1 MGAPP
6 TARKKARS
14 ARRTQA
20 GAPAPTVRYL
30 EVKRFLKSE
39 LANRRWLPGALMPSE
54 AELVA
59 QFGVSRMTV
68 NRALR
73 ELVAEGLVERIKGVG
88 TFAAQLQRVS
98 SRLTI
103 RNLHD
108 EILERGHAHRSE
120 LHLLRQEAASEGLA
134 QQMKLAEGA
143 AIFHSVIVHHENG
156 LPLQLE
162 DRYVNPACAPNYLE
176 VDFDSITPTQYLLEV
191 APLWE
196 AQYTVMAALASPQE
210 ARWLGISGREPCLVV
225 VRRTSNLG
233 TPITLVRLTHPGSR
247 YQLDGQFAP

>member
-1 MGAPP
+1 MSTPRV
-6 TARKKARS
+6 ARKS
-14 ARRTQA
+14 I
-20 GAPAPTVRYL
+20 PAKDVRNTGSVPAIRYL
-30 EVKRFLKSE
+30 EVKKYLKIE

-59 QFGVSRMTV
+59 QFQVSRMTV
-68 NRALR
+68 NRALL
-73 ELVAEGLVERIKGVG
+73 ELVSEGLVERVKGVG

-98 SRLTI
+98 SKLTI

-120 LHLLRQEAASEGLA
+120 LLLLRQEAASEGLA
-134 QQMKLAEGA
+134 QQMKLAVGSPV
-143 AIFHSVIVHHENG
+143 FHSVIVHHENG
-156 LPLQLE
+156 VSLQLE
-162 DRYVNPACAPNYLE
+162 DRYVNPSSAPDYLG
-176 VDFDSITPTQYLLEV
+176 VDFQTITPTQYLLEV

-196 AQYTVMAALASPQE
+196 AQYTVQAALASTQE
-210 ARWLGISGREPCLVV
+210 ARWLGISSREPCLVV

-233 TPITLVRLTHPGSR
+233 TPITLVRLTHPGTR